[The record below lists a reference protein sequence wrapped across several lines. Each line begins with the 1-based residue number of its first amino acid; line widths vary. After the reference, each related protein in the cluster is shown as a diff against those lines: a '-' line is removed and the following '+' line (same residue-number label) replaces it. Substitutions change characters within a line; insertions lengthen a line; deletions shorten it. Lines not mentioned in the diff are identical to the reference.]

1 MAPKPTTTTTI
12 PDAPNE
18 LEQVI
23 GKALAAAGTYQPAKE
38 DPPVFQSGYWTTAGP
53 SSPEGTGYSF
63 EKQFVNAPGVK
74 PLSVATLDFY
84 SLTPDE
90 LKRFQELAF
99 QAGYYGPSAER
110 GDIPFG
116 SYDPDT
122 FKLWSQYNERAAN
135 MYKVGKKNT
144 IWDLLNDDV
153 AHRPENANKNKSRGP
168 LVTQLPDPREIEEM
182 IRGVAP
188 SVIGRDADPAFI
200 ADFQAMYAKIISQ
213 FQENKYALEGTE
225 AGGTITAPPSAE
237 ALASFRLRI
246 ENPEQYEEKRAAGRQ
261 QAYTQLLKSAL

>member
-18 LEQVI
+18 TSQVI
-23 GKALAAAGTYQPAKE
+23 GAALAAVGTYQPKD
-38 DPPVFQSGYWTTAGP
+38 DPPVQQSGYWDYDEHTGENYYVNY
-53 SSPEGTGYSF
+53 SS
-63 EKQFVNAPGVK
+63 VK
-74 PLSVATLDFY
+74 PLSKATLDFY

-116 SYDPDT
+116 AYDPDT

-200 ADFQAMYAKIISQ
+200 ADFQAMYAKIVAN

-225 AGGTITAPPSAE
+225 TGGQLTAPPSAE
-237 ALASFRLRI
+237 ALASFRLRT

-261 QAYTQLLKSAL
+261 QAYTALLKSAL